1 MISYQIIIF
10 HAFFF
15 FLGTPK
21 SAGLSGQSG
30 AQVLPGVANSSCPG
44 EAGVGRET
52 GPGVVRGPDASLGGR
67 QEAAHPEREAAEG
80 ASRAREGAEAGHQ
93 GGGTA
98 SIKTLKTTIQSSV
111 YIKSSSEIVKY
122 YIWRCHFFLRNY
134 YLHL

>member
-10 HAFFF
+10 PVFF

-30 AQVLPGVANSSCPG
+30 AQVLPGVGNSSCSG
-44 EAGVGRET
+44 EADVGRET
-52 GPGVVRGPDASLGGR
+52 GPGVVRGPGAGLGGQ
-67 QEAAHPEREAAEG
+67 QEAADPEREAAEG

-98 SIKTLKTTIQSSV
+98 NIKTLKATVRSSV
-111 YIKSSSEIVKY
+111 YIKSFSEIVKY
-122 YIWRCHFFLRNY
+122 YIR
-134 YLHL
+134 